1 MSRLLCGRAR
11 DGGQGAHTHTLWPPR
26 PWELEHSE
34 EVHGIPQHLP
44 AAPCGFGYHRVR
56 SPKGSPSLRCTSRPW
71 LLEVEGHTWQRL
83 SGAFCSLLV
92 SFSLFRTQAGPVSHP
107 ARHQLVRAP
116 IPPCSPAG
124 APSRPRTARTLPR
137 VARPPLLP
145 RRAAETPWTPRA
157 EVMG

>member
-1 MSRLLCGRAR
+1 MEGREHT
-11 DGGQGAHTHTLWPPR
+11 HTHTLWPPS
-26 PWELEHSE
+26 PWELGHRE

-44 AAPCGFGYHRVR
+44 AVPRGFGHHRVR
-56 SPKGSPSLRCTSRPW
+56 FPKASPSPRCTSWPW
-71 LLEVEGHTWQRL
+71 LLEVEGDTWQRL

-92 SFSLFRTQAGPVSHP
+92 SFSLFRTQAGPVSPP
-107 ARHQLVRAP
+107 ARRQLVRAP
-116 IPPCSPAG
+116 ITPCSPAG

-145 RRAAETPWTPRA
+145 RRGAETPRTPRA